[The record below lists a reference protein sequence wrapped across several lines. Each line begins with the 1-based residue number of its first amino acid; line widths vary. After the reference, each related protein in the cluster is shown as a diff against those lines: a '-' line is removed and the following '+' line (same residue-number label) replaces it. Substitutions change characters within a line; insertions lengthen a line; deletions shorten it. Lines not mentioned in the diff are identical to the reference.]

1 MHLSN
6 REQAIN
12 FGIYAI
18 ETDRRLDDLNHDALI
33 GELMHSI
40 RYVFGGYT
48 FETDDLEQIAEV
60 AVRHFNDGI
69 S

>member
-1 MHLSN
+1 MILTT

-18 ETDRRLDDLNHDALI
+18 ENDTILDGLNHDALI
-33 GELMHSI
+33 AGLMHAISQ
-40 RYVFGGYT
+40 VFGRHT
-48 FETDDLEQIAEV
+48 FEDDDLWAIAEV
-60 AVRHFNDGI
+60 AVQ

>member
-1 MHLSN
+1 MILST

-18 ETDRRLDDLNHDALI
+18 ENDRRLGGLNHDALI

-40 RYVFGGYT
+40 RVVFGGYT
-48 FETDDLEQIAEV
+48 FETDDLWQIAEV
-60 AVRHFNDGI
+60 AVEHFNEAK
-69 S
+69 

>member
-1 MHLSN
+1 MILTT

-18 ETDRRLDDLNHDALI
+18 ENDRVLEGLHHDALI

-40 RYVFGGYT
+40 RLVFGGYT
-48 FETDDLEQIAEV
+48 FEADDLWAIAEV
-60 AVRHFNDGI
+60 AVQHYNEAE
-69 S
+69 

>member
-1 MHLSN
+1 MILST

-40 RYVFGGYT
+40 RLVFGGYT
-48 FETDDLEQIAEV
+48 FETCDLEHIAEV
-60 AVRHFNDGI
+60 AVQHYNEAA
-69 S
+69 

>member
-1 MHLSN
+1 MILST

-18 ETDRRLDDLNHDALI
+18 ETDRRLDDLNHAALI

-40 RYVFGGYT
+40 RMVFGGYT
-48 FETDDLEQIAEV
+48 FETDDLWHIAEV
-60 AVRHFNDGI
+60 AVQHYNEAA
-69 S
+69 